1 MYILPLFVFKEN
13 IMTVM
18 VTGAEGMLGL
28 CVLELLSKKRIN
40 AIPIDFKSQH
50 GAINADICNA
60 EQMFSTIEKT
70 KPDFIIH
77 TAAQTNVDL
86 ISRDKSRGYKVN
98 SWGTNVLAAAA
109 ANFDIPIIYIS
120 TDYVFDGT
128 RTEPYNEFNTPRPI
142 NEYGRSKLEG
152 EKVIR
157 DLCKKFFI
165 VRTSGLFAP
174 HGKNFPLT
182 IMENARKLKELK
194 VVSDQVFSPTYAY
207 DLAEY
212 LISLL
217 DSKIYGVY
225 HFCNSGQCSWYEFA
239 KYILET
245 AGIKDCK
252 LHPITSRE
260 YPTPTSR
267 PAFSVLRRYKLELQ
281 GKDNVRSWQEAVNEF
296 IDKTGVKNL

>member
-1 MYILPLFVFKEN
+1 
-13 IMTVM
+13 MTVM
-18 VTGAEGMLGL
+18 VTGAEGMLGI
-28 CVLELLSKKRIN
+28 CVLRLLSEKRIN
-40 AIPIDFKSQH
+40 AVPVDFKSTH
-50 GAINADICNA
+50 GAINADICNP

-70 KPDFIIH
+70 KPDVIIH

-86 ISRDKSRGYKVN
+86 ISNDKSKGYKVN
-98 SWGTNVLAAAA
+98 AWGTNVLAAAA

-128 RTEPYNEFNTPRPI
+128 RTEPYNEYNTPRPI

-157 DLCKKFFI
+157 DLCSKFFI

-182 IMENARKLKELK
+182 ILENAKKLKELNI
-194 VVSDQVFSPTYAY
+194 VSDQVFSPTYAP

-212 LISLL
+212 LVSLL
-217 DSKIYGVY
+217 DSKLYGIY

-239 KYILET
+239 KKIVDL
-245 AGIKDCK
+245 AGIKTCK
-252 LHPITSRE
+252 IKPIRSCDW
-260 YPTPTSR
+260 PTPTNR
-267 PAFSVLRRYKLELQ
+267 PSYSVLRRYKLELQ
-281 GKDNVRSWQEAVNEF
+281 GKDNVRPWDVALKDF
-296 IDKTGVKNL
+296 IKVYKQNN

>member
-1 MYILPLFVFKEN
+1 
-13 IMTVM
+13 MTVM
-18 VTGAEGMLGL
+18 VTGACGMLGI
-28 CVLELLSKKRIN
+28 CVLELLEKNKIS
-40 AIPIDFKSQH
+40 AVPVDFKSTH
-50 GAINADICNA
+50 GAINADICNP

-70 KPDFIIH
+70 KPDVIIH

-86 ISRDKSRGYKVN
+86 ISKDKSRGYKVN

-128 RTEPYNEFNTPRPI
+128 RTEPYNEYNTPRPI

-157 DLCKKFFI
+157 DLCSKFFI

-182 IMENARKLKELK
+182 ILENAKKQKELN
-194 VVSDQVFSPTYAY
+194 VVCDQVFSPTYAY
-207 DLAEY
+207 DLAEF

-217 DSKIYGVY
+217 DSKLYGIY

-239 KYILET
+239 KKTLEL

-252 LHPITSRE
+252 VNPISSRE
-260 YPTPTSR
+260 WPTPTNR

-281 GKDNVRSWQEAVNEF
+281 GKDNVRSYEEALKDF
-296 IDKTGVKNL
+296 IAKRNL